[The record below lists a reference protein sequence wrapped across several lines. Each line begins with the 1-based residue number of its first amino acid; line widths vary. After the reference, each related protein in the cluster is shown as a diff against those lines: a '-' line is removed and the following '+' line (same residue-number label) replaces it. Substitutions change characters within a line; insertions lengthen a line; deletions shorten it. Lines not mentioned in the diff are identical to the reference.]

1 MGAQASNNFSEDL
14 VNGSNPRYTYSQP
27 SIAEQVAQQVKKI
40 YSKYFLSDEESWE
53 LKLEKLKK
61 YIDENAKSTI

>member
-1 MGAQASNNFSEDL
+1 MMSHEEF
-14 VNGSNPRYTYSQP
+14 Y
-27 SIAEQVAQQVKKI
+27 KKWSDFI
-40 YSKYFLSDEESWE
+40 TDPKYFLSDEESWE